1 MMKKIKIKSIL
12 TVVAGFFLVTSCSSN
27 FLNTDPTDAVD
38 SDKVP
43 VPENAEALFNGA
55 WYNLFEY
62 TSTYAN
68 VGYRALQCQDDMMAS
83 DVVSR
88 PKYGFNS
95 SYQFGDVAIP
105 SNNRTAFAWYL
116 MYKTI
121 DNCNTAI
128 SIKGDS
134 EKLRQSQGQ
143 ALVLRAFCYLHLV
156 QHYQFTYLKDK
167 NAPCV
172 PIYTEP
178 NTYTSV
184 PKGKSSVAQVY
195 QRIFDDLNLA
205 QDYLKNYARG
215 GDNHKFK
222 PNTAVIQGLLAR
234 AYLLTGQWR
243 EAAKAAEA
251 AREGY
256 SLMTTT
262 AEYGGFNNVSNKEWI
277 WGFPQIP
284 SQSDASYNFLY
295 LDPMYVGGYSSF
307 MVDPHLKDTFTE
319 RDIRLPLFQWM
330 REGYLGYKKFQMRAD
345 DTADIVLMRAA
356 EMYLIE
362 AEAKVRDG
370 VELQQ
375 AVIPLNTLR
384 RARGVGDYD
393 LTGKSEDDVI
403 KEILMERRREL
414 WGEGFG
420 ITDVL
425 RTQQAVERTALSE
438 EVQKI
443 QVDCLQEDGTFA
455 KRNPLGHWFLKF
467 PNDKP
472 FTPNSTYY
480 LYAIPEKEINAN
492 PNL

>member
-1 MMKKIKIKSIL
+1 
-12 TVVAGFFLVTSCSSN
+12 
-27 FLNTDPTDAVD
+27 
-38 SDKVP
+38 
-43 VPENAEALFNGA
+43 
-55 WYNLFEY
+55 
-62 TSTYAN
+62 
-68 VGYRALQCQDDMMAS
+68 
-83 DVVSR
+83 
-88 PKYGFNS
+88 
-95 SYQFGDVAIP
+95 
-105 SNNRTAFAWYL
+105 
-116 MYKTI
+116 
-121 DNCNTAI
+121 
-128 SIKGDS
+128 
-134 EKLRQSQGQ
+134 
-143 ALVLRAFCYLHLV
+143 
-156 QHYQFTYLKDK
+156 
-167 NAPCV
+167 
-172 PIYTEP
+172 
-178 NTYTSV
+178 
-184 PKGKSSVAQVY
+184 
-195 QRIFDDLNLA
+195 
-205 QDYLKNYARG
+205 
-215 GDNHKFK
+215 
-222 PNTAVIQGLLAR
+222 
-234 AYLLTGQWR
+234 
-243 EAAKAAEA
+243 
-251 AREGY
+251 
-256 SLMTTT
+256 
-262 AEYGGFNNVSNKEWI
+262 
-277 WGFPQIP
+277 
-284 SQSDASYNFLY
+284 
-295 LDPMYVGGYSSF
+295 
-307 MVDPHLKDTFTE
+307 
-319 RDIRLPLFQWM
+319 
-330 REGYLGYKKFQMRAD
+330 MRAD